1 MTDSQVLHE
10 LLSEVKGINTRLD
23 GIDGRLDGID
33 NRLDG
38 MDTKIDR
45 LGSDLADFREHME

>member
-10 LLSEVKGINTRLD
+10 LLSEVKGINT
-23 GIDGRLDGID
+23 RLDGID